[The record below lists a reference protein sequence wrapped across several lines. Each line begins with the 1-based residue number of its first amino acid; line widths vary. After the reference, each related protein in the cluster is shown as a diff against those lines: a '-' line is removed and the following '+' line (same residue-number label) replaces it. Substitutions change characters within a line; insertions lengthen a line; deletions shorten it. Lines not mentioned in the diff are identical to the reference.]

1 MYFVLRLLY
10 FGDNE
15 YFLPFLPFPQKQLAK
30 RRKQFAQRRE
40 EEKKEQELLR
50 EHEDNVVRYI
60 ESS

>member
-1 MYFVLRLLY
+1 MYQWQIIF
-10 FGDNE
+10 
-15 YFLPFLPFPQKQLAK
+15 PFISQKQLAK

-60 ESS
+60 